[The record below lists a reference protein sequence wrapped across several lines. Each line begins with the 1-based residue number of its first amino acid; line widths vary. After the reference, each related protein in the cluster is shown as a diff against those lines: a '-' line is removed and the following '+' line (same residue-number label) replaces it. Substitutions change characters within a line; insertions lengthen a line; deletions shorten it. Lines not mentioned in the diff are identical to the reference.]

1 MKMKI
6 LEEIYEVVQKR
17 QPNFSERYTHRRVTK
32 LGEETGEVSEAFL
45 SVTSESN
52 GKNKTWTDVREEAV
66 DATIVALDIA
76 LTKFPGEEHMTD
88 EQLYDAVEDMIAKK
102 LKKWK
107 KKLKDKTDI
116 M

>member
-1 MKMKI
+1 MDI
-6 LEEIYEVVQKR
+6 LQQIFEVVNKR
-17 QPNFSERYTHRRVTK
+17 QPLYQERYTHRRVTK
-32 LGEETGEVSEAFL
+32 LSEETGEVSEAFL

-52 GKNKTWTDVREEAV
+52 GKNKTFEDVREEAV
-66 DATIVALDIA
+66 DSAIVALDIA
-76 LTKFPGEEHMTD
+76 LTKFPGEEDWDD
-88 EQLYDAVEDMIAKK
+88 EQLYTAVEDMIAKK